1 MAAFL
6 EGIIGV
12 LELFK
17 PYIKTIVANWYLF
30 LLWTLAEWA
39 IISAFYKKRDAK
51 RQETI
56 KAQKKENK
64 KLRKLFDKL
73 NAASWLGAPQV
84 KPEGDAAEAI
94 SSAMKKK
101 HK

>member
-1 MAAFL
+1 MASLL
-6 EGIIGV
+6 EGIVGV

-17 PYIKTIVANWYLF
+17 PYAETIVANWYLF

-39 IISAFYKKRDAK
+39 IISAIYKKKDAK
-51 RQETI
+51 SKEII
-56 KAQKKENK
+56 KTEKKKNK
-64 KLRKLFDKL
+64 KLRKLFDRL

-94 SSAMKKK
+94 SASLRKK